1 MAKGRRSIP
10 TNLATGKGI
19 YPIIP
24 YRARIDRA
32 GNNTVLNA
40 LNNGFI
46 VDFDLQF
53 EDNEVMD
60 LIAIEWQHNAGLVG
74 IATPATDETCF
85 LASWLLENPEL
96 AADDFLNVVD
106 ATGTYPNVGASV
118 DDSFVTNSA
127 LVHYKETVFS
137 ETLDLQAATNG
148 RAFVTKTSNY
158 SMFTFPQPY
167 TVARNVLVNSRA
179 SLDTD
184 ESSIMTSYRV
194 DCTIWGR
201 RRKAADSE
209 FKNIIYRQRF

>member
-1 MAKGRRSIP
+1 MQ
-10 TNLATGKGI
+10 TGKGI

-32 GNNTVLNA
+32 GNATVLNA
-40 LNNGFI
+40 LNNGFQ
-46 VDFDLQF
+46 VEFDLQF

-60 LIAIEWQHNAGLVG
+60 IFAIEWAHNAIIELGAAASDL
-74 IATPATDETCF
+74 PMF

-96 AADDFLNVVD
+96 AVDDILEVVD
-106 ATGTYPNVGASV
+106 AAGVYPNSGASLT
-118 DDSFVTNSA
+118 SEFVTNSA

-137 ETLDLQAATNG
+137 ESADTVAGDARSVLA
-148 RAFVTKTSNY
+148 KTSDRE
-158 SMFTFPQPY
+158 MFVLPQPY
-167 TVARNVLVNSRA
+167 TVARNVLVNARS
-179 SLDTD
+179 SQDTD
-184 ESSIMTSYRV
+184 EVERMLSYRV

>member
-1 MAKGRRSIP
+1 
-10 TNLATGKGI
+10 LQTGKGI

-32 GNNTVLNA
+32 GNATVLNA
-40 LNNGFI
+40 FNNGFQ
-46 VDFDLQF
+46 VEFDLQF

-60 LIAIEWQHNAGLVG
+60 IFAVEWAHNTCIVA
-74 IATPATDETCF
+74 IATVTDMTVF

-96 AADDFLNVVD
+96 AVDDFLEVVD
-106 ATGTYPNVGASV
+106 ATGTYPNSGAATTSE
-118 DDSFVTNSA
+118 FVTNSA

-137 ETLDLQAATNG
+137 QTVDDQGSTDG
-148 RAFVTKTSNY
+148 RAFVTKTSDRE
-158 SMFTFPQPY
+158 MFTFPQPY

-184 ESSIMTSYRV
+184 EDEVLVSYRV